1 MPRASSPFLG
11 LLVSKRILVPF
22 LDRILRASLVHLA
35 HWILPRLALVP
46 RLLVQELV
54 LRLLETLV
62 RLLDLA
68 GHLLDLQRQR
78 PLQRR
83 VVWYHVAARY
93 PTRALL
99 EHLVLGRGLM
109 QLEELVAVVRTHV
122 LLSSLAP
129 WTLEIDS
136 KARARALRLAASA
149 VC

>member
-22 LDRILRASLVHLA
+22 LDRILRASLVHSA

-62 RLLDLA
+62 RPLDLA

-78 PLQRR
+78 PLH

-93 PTRALL
+93 PTRASL

-122 LLSSLAP
+122 LPSSLAP

-136 KARARALRLAASA
+136 KARARALRLAASG